1 MDRQI
6 GGITLRELLGAGL
19 LVLLLLL
26 GLLSAWYLNRQ
37 SSAMAAALED
47 STWLAL
53 SGQWENA
60 KEMSASVRQD
70 WEKGWR
76 LRAAFADHANL
87 EEIDGLFRE
96 MMIYGAADERTE
108 FSRTCALLA
117 EKLKAMADS
126 ARFSWWNVL

>member
-47 STWLAL
+47 SSWLAL

-108 FSRTCALLA
+108 FSRTSALLA
-117 EKLKAMADS
+117 EKMKAMADS

>member
-6 GGITLRELLGAGL
+6 GGMTLRELLGAGL
-19 LVLLLLL
+19 LVILLLA

-47 STWLAL
+47 STWMAL
-53 SGQWENA
+53 SGQWESA
-60 KEMSASVRQD
+60 KEMSASARRD

-76 LRAAFADHANL
+76 IRAAFADHANL

-96 MMIYGAADERTE
+96 TVIYAAAGERTE
-108 FSRTCALLA
+108 FSRTCALLV
-117 EKLKAMADS
+117 EKLRAMADS